1 MANSLYSDYP
11 KIKFRR
17 HYVHIMTNKKL
28 RYTRLKR

>member
-11 KIKFRR
+11 KIKFWG

-28 RYTRLKR
+28 HYTRLKR